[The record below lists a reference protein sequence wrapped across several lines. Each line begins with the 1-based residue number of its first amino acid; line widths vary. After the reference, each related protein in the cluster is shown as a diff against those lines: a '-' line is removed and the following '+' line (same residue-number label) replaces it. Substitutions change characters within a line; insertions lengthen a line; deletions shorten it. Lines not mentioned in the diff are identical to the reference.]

1 MRGTHDLGGQPAGPV
16 DTVPHEATFWEK
28 QIDAIHGLLGDSK
41 RRITVRDENRLYIE
55 SLGDDVYNTLAY
67 YERWTAAI
75 CRQLV
80 DKGILTQDEI
90 DAKVADLRARGIG
103 ADDPDDRDGAACKP

>member
-1 MRGTHDLGGQPAGPV
+1 M
-16 DTVPHEATFWEK
+16 
-28 QIDAIHGLLGDSK
+28 
-41 RRITVRDENRLYIE
+41 RDENRLYIE

-90 DAKVADLRARGIG
+90 DAKIADLRARGVG
-103 ADDPDDRDGAACKP
+103 ADDPDETACKP